1 MKVKV
6 PETWTVHDGA
16 PDNKLPSGPSGP
28 YDDGGGGSMDRL
40 TRLEARVDGID
51 PRLDRIEQSLARIAE
66 KALTK
71 WDVAQVVFFVVGA
84 LMAAAIFGPRIVAMM
99 PPAG

>member
-1 MKVKV
+1 
-6 PETWTVHDGA
+6 
-16 PDNKLPSGPSGP
+16 
-28 YDDGGGGSMDRL
+28 MDRL